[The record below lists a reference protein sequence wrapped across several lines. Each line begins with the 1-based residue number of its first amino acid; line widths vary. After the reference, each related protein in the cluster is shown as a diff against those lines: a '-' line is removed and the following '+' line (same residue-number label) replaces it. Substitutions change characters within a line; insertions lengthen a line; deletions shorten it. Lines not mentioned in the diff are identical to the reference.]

1 MKNFVQPGKTLSWT
15 NATAAAVVSGDPVLV
30 GNVLG
35 VATGDIAIGA
45 TAALELEG
53 VFTLPKVSTDN
64 IAQGAVLAW
73 DVSTGKLTTAAV
85 VSGDVEQVAI
95 AHSAAG
101 VGATVINA
109 KIGFIGSVKA

>member
-1 MKNFVQPGKTLSWT
+1 MKNSVQPGKTLNWT
-15 NATAAAVVSGDPVLV
+15 NATAAAVASGDPVLV

-64 IAQGAVLAW
+64 IVQGAALAW

-85 VSGDVEQVAI
+85 VSGDVEQVAF

-101 VGATVINA
+101 AGATVINA

>member
-1 MKNFVQPGKTLSWT
+1 MKNFVQPGKTLIWI

-35 VATGDIAIGA
+35 VATGNIAIGA
-45 TAALELEG
+45 TAVLELEG

-73 DVSTGKLTTAAV
+73 MFPLAS
-85 VSGDVEQVAI
+85 
-95 AHSAAG
+95 
-101 VGATVINA
+101 
-109 KIGFIGSVKA
+109 